1 MFKKNIVLIGMM
13 AAGKTTIGFKLAKKL
28 NYNFFDID
36 VEIEKSENEK
46 IANIFQYKGEDY
58 FRKIEE
64 KITLAFLDKKNCVI
78 SLGGGAF
85 LNENI
90 RKKIKKNS
98 YSFWLNWKIKTIL
111 DRISKNK
118 KRPLALKLNDKDL
131 ENLYR
136 KRIKFYKLSN
146 FKVNCENKNKD
157 EIIRNIFEL
166 LANEDSQNQY

>member
-1 MFKKNIVLIGMM
+1 MVKKNIVLIGMM
-13 AAGKTTIGFKLAKKL
+13 AAGKTTIGFRLAKKL
-28 NYNFFDID
+28 NYNFFDIEA
-36 VEIEKSENEK
+36 EIEKSENEK
-46 IANIFQYKGEDY
+46 IANIFQNKGESY

-64 KITLAFLDKKNCVI
+64 KIALVFLEKNNCVI

-118 KRPLALKLNDKDL
+118 KRPLALKLNNKDL
-131 ENLYR
+131 ANLYR
-136 KRIKFYKLSN
+136 KRVKFYKLSD
-146 FKVNCENKNKD
+146 FKIDCENKNKN
-157 EIIRNIFEL
+157 EILKNIFKIIV
-166 LANEDSQNQY
+166 NEDSSN

>member
-1 MFKKNIVLIGMM
+1 MVKKNIVLIGMM
-13 AAGKTTIGFKLAKKL
+13 AAGKTTIGFRLAKKL

-36 VEIEKSENEK
+36 AEIEKSENEK
-46 IANIFQYKGEDY
+46 IANIFQNKGESY

-64 KITLAFLDKKNCVI
+64 KIPLVFLEKNNCVI

-118 KRPLALKLNDKDL
+118 NRRLALKLNDKDL
-131 ENLYR
+131 VNLYT

-146 FKVNCENKNKD
+146 FKVNCENKNKN
-157 EIIRNIFEL
+157 EIIKNIFKL
-166 LANEDSQNQY
+166 ITNVYSSN

>member
-28 NYNFFDID
+28 NYNFIDID
-36 VEIEKSENEK
+36 TEIEKLEDEK
-46 IANIFQYKGEDY
+46 IINIFQNKGEIY

-64 KITLAFLDKKNCVI
+64 KISLIFLEKNNYVI
-78 SLGGGAF
+78 SVGGGAF

-90 RKKIKKNS
+90 RRKIKKNS

-118 KRPLALKLNDKDL
+118 KRPLALKLNNKDL
-131 ENLYR
+131 ANLYR
-136 KRIKFYKLSN
+136 KRVKFYKLSD
-146 FKVNCENKNKD
+146 FKIDCENKNKN
-157 EIIRNIFEL
+157 EILKNIFKIIV
-166 LANEDSQNQY
+166 NEDSSN